1 VKEQNNEILAFA
13 VGVRALLLGIGIGTV
28 LSRLSQSRTTKHKDD
43 EQTLLQNAG
52 NPGYSPAAAYVM
64 QLYRDGR
71 LSGENSI
78 LREKNLMGANW
89 QGVVLPKANL
99 AGICLQYAN
108 LRDVR
113 LVDAN
118 LNAANLR
125 NVDLTNAELR
135 LASIEQTQFMQS
147 KLNNA
152 NLNGAAATRA
162 SFFMVQARRAKMYY
176 ITLHRAD
183 LQEADL
189 HGVQMER
196 ADLSK
201 TLLRDTNFAEA
212 HLNSANLRGA
222 AMMNA
227 NLTGANLSGTRFDE
241 TTILPDA
248 IWLRFDTDRNPIF
261 DKYWT
266 PETDMTR
273 YTNPNHLDFWQP
285 DWVKKYDWVKRNYD
299 ED

>member
-1 VKEQNNEILAFA
+1 MKEQESENFAFT
-13 VGVRALLLGIGIGTV
+13 VGIRALLLGIGIGT
-28 LSRLSQSRTTKHKDD
+28 LISRLSQSRATKHKDD

-78 LREKNLMGANW
+78 LRAKNLMGANW
-89 QGVVLPKANL
+89 QSVVLPKANL
-99 AGICLQYAN
+99 ADICLRYAK
-108 LRDVR
+108 LQDAH
-113 LVDAN
+113 LVDAD
-118 LNAANLR
+118 LRAADLR
-125 NVDLTNAELR
+125 YADLTNAELR
-135 LASIEQTQFMQS
+135 GAKIEQTQFMKA

-152 NLNGAAATRA
+152 NLIGARARRA
-162 SFFMVQARRAKMYY
+162 SFFMAKARRSEMFW
-176 ITLHRAD
+176 ITLHLAD

-201 TLLRDTNFAEA
+201 TLLRDTNFARA
-212 HLNSANLRGA
+212 NLKGANLRGA
-222 AMMNA
+222 RMMNA

-273 YTNPNHLDFWQP
+273 YTNPNHPDFWQP
-285 DWVKKYDWVKRNYD
+285 DWVKRNYD